1 MKRQTGIW
9 IDSSKAIIVSLNGKK
24 ESITEIDSTI
34 ENKSYPN
41 REGNKGTFSGSH
53 HSASETQLNNR
64 KKEQTNYFMDS
75 IIDYIKRSDE
85 LYVFGPA
92 SAKTELKKRI
102 QTEKIIAPDKLKGV
116 DTSDKLTINQ
126 IVAKVRDFYAQ

>member
-102 QTEKIIAPDKLKGV
+102 QTEKIIASDKLKGV

>member
-9 IDSSKAIIVSLNGKK
+9 IDSSKAIIVSLNGKE

-64 KKEQTNYFMDS
+64 KKEQINYFMDS